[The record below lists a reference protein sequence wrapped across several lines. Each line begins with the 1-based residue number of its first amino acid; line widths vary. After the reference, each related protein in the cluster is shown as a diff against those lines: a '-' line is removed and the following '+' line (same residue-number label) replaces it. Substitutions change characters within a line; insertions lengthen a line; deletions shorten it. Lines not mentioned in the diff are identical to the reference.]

1 MMVAKRLREL
11 TWELEKFDE
20 EVFLK
25 DAYFVPKKLVKK
37 EKKREWSAEYV
48 PSYVQSFSMDFC
60 DMLND
65 SVYNFALNLYEKA
78 EMYLNL
84 MWQPTAP
91 DNTIMDYAI
100 AKHGTLNF
108 LMATH
113 AMLPSEN
120 CFRPWEIKTLMNLP
134 YNWIGNMPPQADVRE
149 VVKFIANFHLLFT
162 RNFDPEGLDPNERKA
177 LENQNQNF
185 MDILERIC
193 PSPEDSAKKGSAE
206 KTDEASYEASED
218 LFLGAY
224 CVPLTWEDQYAATNV
239 AINYAPQGHEFVY
252 KPPRPVRGVATPRKD
267 FHVLQEG
274 YAHTSA
280 YPDTEVHLQPDFI
293 VSAKSA
299 IARGPYHR
307 HTRAKL
313 RTLA

>member
-1 MMVAKRLREL
+1 M
-11 TWELEKFDE
+11 
-20 EVFLK
+20 
-25 DAYFVPKKLVKK
+25 
-37 EKKREWSAEYV
+37 
-48 PSYVQSFSMDFC
+48 
-60 DMLND
+60 
-65 SVYNFALNLYEKA
+65 
-78 EMYLNL
+78 
-84 MWQPTAP
+84 
-91 DNTIMDYAI
+91 
-100 AKHGTLNF
+100 
-108 LMATH
+108 
-113 AMLPSEN
+113 
-120 CFRPWEIKTLMNLP
+120 
-134 YNWIGNMPPQADVRE
+134 
-149 VVKFIANFHLLFT
+149 
-162 RNFDPEGLDPNERKA
+162 DPNERKA

-193 PSPEDSAKKGSAE
+193 PSPEDAAEKGSSE

-313 RTLA
+313 RTLAYIKCKNFEEHHKKKEPVNILAPAPVDIAYEEMFASLPEHKYGPRGLLEISSKGCLLQDKMKQRPFPRWLRRRASPTSDSPPCSPSRFDVNRRAQLVNPHMKLAKLGLVRCKSPPPPRAPRRAYAVGSNANNIATATWLRQPSDRIRLPPISQKLPSRSSGSSY